1 LVSVT
6 EVVNFFSKRCHPI
19 TTTYSLIVGKKYVAG
34 ERIYVSCCTV
44 YKRQKS
50 WEMCVPFY
58 IKLIATGK
66 LDEDEVGQGSG
77 MILYAGLIG

>member
-1 LVSVT
+1 
-6 EVVNFFSKRCHPI
+6 
-19 TTTYSLIVGKKYVAG
+19 
-34 ERIYVSCCTV
+34 VSCCTV

>member
-1 LVSVT
+1 MSPSYHNIFT
-6 EVVNFFSKRCHPI
+6 DCR
-19 TTTYSLIVGKKYVAG
+19 KKICSRRK
-34 ERIYVSCCTV
+34 RIYVSCCTV